1 MPFLKI
7 TYLLLLGLFSSC
19 REQGATLV
27 VVHGLLIAVASL
39 VVEHRLQAHR
49 PQQLQQ
55 VCSVVVET
63 HRLSCSM
70 ACGGSSQTRDQTVVS
85 CIGRQILY
93 C

>member
-1 MPFLKI
+1 MFGCAGSSLLCRLFLVAAS
-7 TYLLLLGLFSSC
+7 GGFS
-19 REQGATLV
+19 V
-27 VVHGLLIAVASL
+27 VAVCSLLIAVASL
-39 VVEHRLQAHR
+39 VEHRLQAHR

-55 VCSVVVET
+55 VRSVVET

-70 ACGGSSQTRDQTVVS
+70 ACGGSSQTRGQTLVS